1 MRSDGVTVMHRFTF
15 MTFVSG
21 LLAIVCF
28 AGCTPYI
35 YGVPQPQWEQ
45 MSQGQKDEAIS
56 GYNERERIREQSR
69 QIEIVRQARDAE
81 VKVAEALRREE
92 TMHQRVEGIYAGTSG
107 QLGDLIQVTI
117 SGGQMLIEWK
127 YQNYQ
132 PIAFK
137 IANGET
143 HKVDVVAVPYSYYV
157 APEHSELLVK
167 YQDGMLLIDGNESTW
182 DRAARVLYEKSWQ
195 HGGGATVNTKS
206 KLDLKNVHVG
216 IKVIPHLRNK
226 MVY

>member
-1 MRSDGVTVMHRFTF
+1 MK
-15 MTFVSG
+15 
-21 LLAIVCF
+21 A
-28 AGCTPYI
+28 
-35 YGVPQPQWEQ
+35 
-45 MSQGQKDEAIS
+45 
-56 GYNERERIREQSR
+56 
-69 QIEIVRQARDAE
+69 
-81 VKVAEALRREE
+81 AEALRREE

-117 SGGQMLIEWK
+117 SGGQMLVEWK

-143 HKVDVVAVPYSYYV
+143 RKVDVVAVPYSYYV
-157 APEHSELLVK
+157 APGHSELLVK

-206 KLDLKNVHVG
+206 KLDLKNVHVW

-226 MVY
+226 KVY